1 MPLVNLLVHASVP
14 GTGGPAVG
22 LPPAPA
28 TNSKASGTQPATSE
42 VYLMWD
48 DEAMSMVL
56 FRNLFFFL
64 TYRSYGVTWEFG
76 RLSRLQA

>member
-56 FRNLFFFL
+56 FRNLFFLNLPFL
-64 TYRSYGVTWEFG
+64 WCNLGI
-76 RLSRLQA
+76 